1 MNSTNLILWLIIVSA
16 IISIFFLV
24 RRRERLKAQASP
36 ASPLPPLNEPIP
48 DTPISFGYKCSWYCV
63 RGLDDQ
69 RIVEIISPR
78 HVASANWREGI
89 EAAYKGEVFIT
100 PKVDQWKFIISTQ
113 FFMKP
118 LNEISSS
125 VSSHLSK
132 FSHEGE
138 PAFFFA
144 TDRVTETHIWAKA
157 VGGSITRGYG
167 YCGESGEVFWDE
179 GEPSSSEKDLLT
191 YPDEET
197 ILKLANDWVISPLA
211 LDKYEVRPAIG
222 ILVEI

>member
-1 MNSTNLILWLIIVSA
+1 MNSTNLILWLILFFA
-16 IISIFFLV
+16 MISIFLLV
-24 RRRERLKAQASP
+24 RRRERLKAHAFLTFPS
-36 ASPLPPLNEPIP
+36 PPLNEPIP
-48 DTPISFGYKCSWYCV
+48 DTPIPFGYKCSWYCV
-63 RGLDDQ
+63 SGLDDQ
-69 RIVEIISPR
+69 RILEILGPR
-78 HVASANWREGI
+78 HVAPANWREGI
-89 EAAYKGEVFIT
+89 EAAYEGEVFIT
-100 PKVDQWKFIISTQ
+100 PNVDQWKFIISTQ

-132 FSHEGE
+132 FSSESE

-144 TDRVTETHIWAKA
+144 TDRITETHIWAKA

-179 GEPSSSEKDLLT
+179 GEPSSAERGLLT

-197 ILKLANDWVISPLA
+197 LLKLANEWAISPVA
-211 LDKYEVRPAIG
+211 LEKYEVRPAIG
-222 ILVEI
+222 IIVEI